1 MPGLSDRLK
10 RLKGHQVSRNASW
23 ILAGQGSNFFLQAL
37 SFLLLAR
44 LLGVT
49 EYGIFS
55 GAFALISLATP
66 YSALG
71 AGMLFMRYVTA
82 DRSQAAVYWGNTLL
96 VTTVMSLL
104 IATIFFLFGP
114 SIAHTQSRL
123 IFFVLAIANC
133 LFGQIAEMGSYV
145 FQTFE
150 KMRFTALLG
159 LLSSLGRLS
168 VLLIMRA
175 TLHHATAVQWSCG
188 ILIASGVAA
197 TLSLIWVRKETGPIA
212 FNVGLIWRR
221 AAEGLGFSFAGTTQN
236 AYNDIDKT
244 MLSHY
249 GLNRENG
256 FYSLAY
262 RIVDFSTTPIVAIDS
277 AVLPRL
283 FQLSQKDMSRT
294 IRVAFRSA
302 GVAALLGM
310 VIAIVLRWIAP
321 LVLHL
326 FPTGFAGALTALRWL
341 CWLPALRG
349 IHRLTGGALTGS
361 GRQSLR
367 TASQFTVAGM
377 NFLLNL
383 WWLPAFGWIGS
394 AWASVA
400 SDGALAFF
408 NSALLLW
415 VWHSRSRKGTGTGML
430 EQAGN
435 HLARDLRPTSPTNG
449 KGCRA
454 IVGLYPS
461 LRLTLGG

>member
-1 MPGLSDRLK
+1 MPAILHRLK
-10 RLKGHQVSRNASW
+10 RLREHQVSRNASW
-23 ILAGQGSNFFLQAL
+23 ILVGQGANFFLQAL
-37 SFLLLAR
+37 FFLLLTR

-96 VTTVMSLL
+96 VTSAVSLF
-104 IATIFFLFGP
+104 IAIVFFFAGPTIT
-114 SIAHTQSRL
+114 HTQSRL

-133 LFGQIAEMGSYV
+133 LFGQIIELGSIV

-150 KMRFTALLG
+150 KMRFTAMLGFLLN
-159 LLSSLGRLS
+159 LGRLS
-168 VLLIMRA
+168 VLLIMQA
-175 TLHHATAVQWSCG
+175 TLHQATAVQWSLG
-188 ILIASGVAA
+188 ILVASGAAA
-197 TLSLIWVRKETGPIA
+197 TLALIWVRKETGPIA
-212 FNVGLIWRR
+212 FNLGLIRR
-221 AAEGLGFSFAGTTQN
+221 RMAEGVGFSFAGTTQN

-262 RIVDFSTTPIVAIDS
+262 RIVDFSTTPIIAIDS

-283 FQLSQKDMSRT
+283 FRLSGNSMSRT
-294 IRVAFRSA
+294 IRLAFRSA
-302 GVAALLGM
+302 AVAALIGLA
-310 VIAIVLRWIAP
+310 IAVAILLVAP

-326 FPTGFAGALTALRWL
+326 VPKGFAGAMVALRWL

-383 WWLPAFGWIGS
+383 WWIPAYGWIGA
-394 AWASVA
+394 AWASVTADA
-400 SDGALAFF
+400 SLALF

-415 VWHSRSRKGTGTGML
+415 VWYRVARQGM
-430 EQAGN
+430 EVGAEV
-435 HLARDLRPTSPTNG
+435 AR
-449 KGCRA
+449 
-454 IVGLYPS
+454 V
-461 LRLTLGG
+461 